1 MSEAFSI
8 LFELI
13 DFWKILNLSRPFFKS
28 SYVCKFMCVATY
40 MWRLKT
46 NHQFGLLFHLFDTVV
61 LLLSLH
67 MPG

>member
-1 MSEAFSI
+1 MSDTFSI

-28 SYVCKFMCVATY
+28 SYVCKFMCVTTY
-40 MWRLKT
+40 MWRLET
-46 NHQFGLLFHLFDTVV
+46 NHHFEPPIPLFDTVV
-61 LLLSLH
+61 FLLSLH